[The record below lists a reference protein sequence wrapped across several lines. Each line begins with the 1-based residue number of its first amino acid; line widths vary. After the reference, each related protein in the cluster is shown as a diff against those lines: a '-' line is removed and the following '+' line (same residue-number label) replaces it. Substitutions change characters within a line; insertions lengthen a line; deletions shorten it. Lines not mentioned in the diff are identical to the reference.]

1 MFCRVRRG
9 SVVQILP
16 LSPSQRGLWY
26 AQVLN
31 PDVPFITAQYLEFR
45 GSLDHGLVTEAM
57 LQAARDVESGFL
69 FLADGEGIPAQF
81 VDIEYV
87 DDVPYVDCRGFDDP
101 EAAAH
106 RWMTARFSAPLDPL
120 RDRLIAS
127 TLLHVADERY
137 FLSSYVH
144 HIALDGHGAMILLR
158 RAADLYSAWIAGEET
173 PPVTSLPIEKILD
186 FETAYV
192 GSKRQA
198 GDREHWAQRLTDL
211 PEPLSL
217 IGDVAPPT
225 VPARRS
231 GTAVT
236 TGLAEAITARGQE
249 VNATEVPIV
258 LAGFAAFLARTR
270 STTDVVLSL
279 PVSARTTAALRR
291 SAGVISNV
299 VPLRVHL
306 DLSAPGAELIR
317 SVQVEMNGALRHQRY
332 SYADMLADLRAL
344 GREHTET
351 RNAFGPVVNIMNF
364 HQPIVYGDV
373 PADYHVQST
382 GPVDDLSMN
391 VYAGIPG
398 KTLRVDFEANPN
410 LYTQDYLDFLHRRFL
425 DFLLHFVSDPSA
437 PVGDLPFAT
446 ADELDGFTPARGIE
460 APAPQLLP
468 DLLTAHADSDRIAVH
483 DRDRSLTY
491 RDLDA
496 LSDELAHRLVAAGA
510 GAEDRVAVL
519 LPRSIDSVIALWAV
533 AKTGA
538 AYTPID
544 PELPG
549 IRLTELLADVPVAVA
564 GERSLPA
571 HVVRVVPTAQRETSE
586 KFTAEHRLRTL
597 HLDNPAWVIHTSGST
612 GTPKAVAVGHRGIA
626 ALVTTLR
633 DRYNADADSR
643 VLHLAAPS
651 FDASLQE
658 LLLAFDAG
666 ATVILCPSDAV
677 GGPALATLL
686 RTERVTHA
694 ITAPAVLAVTPEHGL
709 PDLAMLD
716 AGGESL
722 PQAVA
727 DRWSASRTMLNAYGP
742 TETTVLATLSA
753 PLEPGAGV
761 PIGRPV
767 DGMTA
772 VVLDSRLH
780 PVPVGV
786 SGELYLGGDAVARG
800 YLGAPALTAE
810 RFVASPF
817 GGRMYRTGDV
827 VRWHSDGQLVFL
839 GRADQQVKIRGR
851 RIELGE
857 IEAALTSFDAVRAAT
872 VVVRGE
878 HLAAYVVGNVDVA
891 DLTIHLAE
899 QLPGYLRPTS
909 ITVLDALPLTPGG
922 KIDHRE
928 LPAPAVA
935 SAGSKPLNGPT
946 ELLVAELFTD
956 LTAADD
962 VGGDADFFALGG
974 HSLGAAQLA
983 ARLGAALGRDVQL
996 RDVFEHPT
1004 VTRLAAAAEAR
1015 PLAASG
1021 PVALAGTGPAPLAPA
1036 QQRLLLLARAHG
1048 DPAAY
1053 HLPFALYL
1061 DGALDVP
1068 ALQAAITDV
1077 LGRHDI
1083 LRAVFSITSDG
1094 PVQEVLGIDTAAPAL
1109 DREPIDEADV
1119 DAVIGE
1125 WVAAPFDLT
1134 ADIPFRVR
1142 LFRAAEDR
1150 HVLAVV
1156 AHHIALDGASF
1167 VPLTTDVAVAYAA
1180 RVGGQAP
1187 AWEPLPLQYRDYARW
1202 HRDRLGNAADP
1213 LSLAGRELAY
1223 WRTTLAGLDTA
1234 APLPTDRPRNG
1245 GFGPASAVEFT
1256 VPAEQVDALRSIAVA
1271 HDATV
1276 FMAVHAAVAVWL
1288 SAWTSGRDIAI
1299 GTGTAGRD
1307 HPDLD
1312 ALVGMFVGTVALRL
1326 DVDPAAPFTSLL
1338 TSARSVDLDA
1348 FAHATVPF
1356 EQVVDALGFSPFS
1369 VMLAYD
1375 NVDVPD
1381 LELPGLTVRP
1391 QEIGSA
1397 RARFDLEIS
1406 IRAMRDGSLTGRL
1419 VYDTTLFDHTTITT
1433 WSQRLGTVLEHVA
1446 QHPAEP
1452 VSDIDFG
1459 AVPVTLAEP
1468 GPEATFAEIIERSA
1482 ARVVEPGGEPL
1493 HIATAARPLAWTLLG
1508 RGVGAEDR
1516 VAVMV
1521 PRGVS
1526 SVIAAAAVTL
1536 TGAAFVPVDP
1546 AQPAARINALLT
1558 GSGARYAIA
1567 GPDVPVPSG
1576 VEIVPFTLEGDTREI
1591 TDADRVRPLHLDNLA
1606 YLVYTSGSTGKPK
1619 GVAVAHR
1626 GLGPLAQSFVE
1637 RFALHDDARI
1647 LHFAN
1652 PAFDG
1657 AVLEQVM
1664 ALTAGGTLVV
1674 APADVFGGDDLLE
1687 LLRSERITHWFTTPS
1702 VPTQLDPAGL
1712 DDLEVLAVGG
1722 EKWPAETA
1730 ERWSPGRTMLNV
1742 YGPTE
1747 TTVIAT
1753 ASTPLQ
1759 PGGALTIGSGLVGV
1773 TAAVLDHRL
1782 QPVPDGVTGEL
1793 YLMGQ
1798 GVARGY
1804 LDAPA
1809 LTAERFVADPFGGG
1823 RMYRTGDLV
1832 RWTRDHALDFVGR
1845 ADHQVKIR
1853 GFRIELGEIDAVL
1866 HDHPGVR
1873 TAVTVVRDSALAAY
1887 VHSPDTQLDGR
1898 EIRDRLATRLP
1909 RHMVPATVT
1918 VLDAVPLTSTGKI
1931 DRAALP
1937 VPAAES
1943 TADHGFRS
1951 VTEELVAGIVA
1962 DVLGTSAVSGDDDFF
1977 ASGGNSL
1984 LATTLAAR
1992 LGAVAGRRVG
2002 VRDVFDN
2009 PTVADLARVV
2019 ASSGSVAG
2027 IPLVHSDDT
2036 GHADN
2041 PGDAPLAPAQQRMWL
2056 VNRFDVAA
2064 GTDGGDHI
2072 AFAIDLAADADL
2084 DALRAAFADV
2094 IARHETLRTVYPD
2107 AGDGPRQHLL
2117 DTVELDLEPIDA
2129 PAELDD
2135 RMAEFARARFDLTGD
2150 APVRAKLYRTT
2161 AGFTLAV
2168 VLHHIAVDGLSL
2180 LPLGRDA
2187 ATAYADRRAGG
2198 TPDLAGSSI
2207 TFRDYARW
2215 HTAVLGD
2222 ESDPDSLAAR
2232 QLAYWKQTLSGA
2244 PPLLELPTDH
2254 PRAHG
2259 TAGTVGRVG
2268 FTVPAEV
2275 HAAIDKLARANDVTP
2290 FMVVHAAFATLLS
2303 SLAATD
2309 DIVIGAPVSGR
2320 TEAALDD
2327 MVGMFVGT
2335 VPLRLS
2341 VQPRASFT
2349 DLLAAAR
2356 RVDLDAFAHADVPF
2370 DRIVDAVGASTSGH
2384 HPVFQVILAYESFG
2398 IDTFTVPG
2406 AAVRELPSGA
2416 ARVDLE
2422 LNIRDH
2428 RTDAGT
2434 PAGLTGTFTFPA
2446 EMFES
2451 ETLFDWGTGLV
2462 RTLDSVAAD
2471 PARPVGG
2478 IPLRGADHTPVGVT
2492 LPSVATSPIDLLAA
2506 RVADDAEAVAVS
2518 NAGESLTYGQLWS
2531 RSGGLAAVLR
2541 ERGIGTDDVV
2551 AVALPRSLDL
2561 VVALLAV
2568 TRAGATYLPVDVTHP
2583 APRLRA
2589 LFDDASPSVVLAQS
2603 SFDAPVPALHL
2614 DDPEIAARIDDG
2626 ADFDTAI
2633 PTDSGVYLIY
2643 TSGSTGTPK
2652 GVLVTH
2658 RNLATLLAATT
2669 FDFGCVPGDVWTLFH
2684 SPAFDFSVWEM
2695 WGALTTGARLVVI
2708 DHHTV
2713 RDPEAFADL
2722 LAREHVTVLGQ
2733 TPRAFYQLADLD
2745 VSLPDLRLV
2754 IFGGEAL
2761 DPARVMPWARR
2772 HPHVHAVNM
2781 FGITETTVHVTAGE
2795 ATAAGIGSPIPGMGV
2810 DVLDVSLRQ
2819 ALPGA
2824 IGELYVTGDQLARGY
2839 RGRPGL
2845 TAARFVAAPGGAR
2858 RYRTGDL
2865 ARRDRSG
2872 GLRYLGRADH
2882 QIELRGYRIE
2892 PGEIEAALLAC
2903 DGVTQAAVLLR
2914 DDMLVAYLVG
2924 GDSTAA
2930 LSELR
2935 RTLPDYLVPAAA
2947 VSLDALPRTANGK
2960 LDRDALPMPEVTSA
2974 GGAAPHGPVE
2984 ELVAEVV
2991 AGLLGVGAV
3000 HSAAGLCATDDF
3012 FHLGGNSLLATRLAG
3027 RLTDIT
3033 DVDVT
3038 VRDIFDA
3045 RTVAGLAAVITERAG
3060 TGRSRP
3066 QLVAGDGPAPMSAAP
3081 MSAAQQRLWFVNRFD
3096 PASPGYNLPFAVQLD
3111 GELDVAA
3118 LAAALGDLIERH
3130 RTLRTVYPAATEQ
3143 VLLPAEPV
3151 TLDPI
3156 AVPDDALG
3164 EFVTE
3169 FASAGFDL
3177 TVDRPMRTRLYRTA
3191 PERHVL
3197 VVVLHHIAADGWSL
3211 TPLLR
3216 DIAVAYEARH
3226 AGVAPSWSPLP
3237 VQYSDFAR
3245 RQRAI
3250 ADEQLPYWLD
3260 TLAGLPEET
3269 TLPSDRPRPA
3279 EPTGHGA
3286 AHVVSLDAELVDGVR
3301 DLARTGHATLFM
3313 VLHAALATLL
3323 HRHGAGRDIPIGTV
3337 VSGRGEP
3344 QLDDLVGMF
3353 VGTLVLRTDVNPDAT
3368 FTEFLEQVRSR
3379 DVGAYMHPDAPFE
3392 TLVEHL
3398 NPVRSAARHP
3408 LFQVS
3413 LSLNRPTVDAVD
3425 TANTVD
3431 TAALPGV
3438 DVSVLPVDTR
3448 HTQLDLQ
3455 ITATPT
3461 GSGLDLEFFY
3471 STDLYDE
3478 ETIAAAADR
3487 YSAILCAAVTDPQ
3500 VRLGDI
3506 DLIEGGNPVVEGR
3519 FAAST
3524 RSLRQRLAAG
3534 ADFGGDHVAVRD
3546 GDRELTY
3553 PELLFYADDLA
3564 ARLQDVGV
3572 RPGDAVACAL
3582 PRSLES
3588 VLAVWGIVRAGAAPM
3603 LVDPAQP
3610 TARLAA
3616 MLDGVA
3622 VGVGESDTLPGTV
3635 TWVPVDNGT
3644 EFDPDPVLEPA
3655 PDSPAY
3661 YVFTSGTSGNPK
3673 GVTITE
3679 RGVSAFADDINQD
3692 LGAVPG
3698 DRVLHVAAP
3707 SFDAAMLEILT
3718 AGLSGATLIVADAD
3732 SYGGTALGD
3741 LLHRDAIT
3749 HAVMT
3754 PSTLATVPPRDL
3766 PHLRVLMLGGDR
3778 LTSALVERW
3787 APGRTLINSYG
3798 PAEATMFVTNSQP
3811 LHPGDDI
3818 VIGKPV
3824 RSSSVV
3830 VLDDRLRPV
3839 PIGVIG
3845 ELYVGGGRLATGYRG
3860 AAART
3865 AERFIAAPGG
3875 TRRYRTGDLVRWRRD
3890 GTLEF
3895 HGRSDDQ
3902 FKLRGVRIEPGEI
3915 DATLSAL
3922 GGIDRSVTLPRNG
3935 ILTSYVTPV
3944 GVDVDDVRRALRDV
3958 LPAHLVPTVIVPLET
3973 IPLTAHGKI
3982 DVAAL
3987 PALSSSG
3994 SSEPATGTEIT
4005 VARVLGDLLDRG
4017 TIGRDDDFFALGGN
4031 SLLATVLVGRLRDET
4046 GVSVSLRTLFTHP
4059 TVEALAAVIDTGG
4072 AEREDGPVAVSP
4084 RPDRIPLGRAQR
4096 RLWGLGALTPDAYRL
4111 HSTVQLRGPLDVLAL
4126 EEALDDVTQ
4135 RHEILRTDYV
4145 VDGDGVHQVVTG
4157 RGRWSS
4163 RLEPV
4168 AENLHVLHLDVDH
4181 SIADGASLRPLLRDL
4196 TVAYLART
4204 AGTAP
4209 QWQPLPLQYA
4219 DYALWEQDRGVPA
4232 ADVEHWQR
4240 ALDGLVVT
4248 ELPVDHTG
4256 AEAVAQ
4262 RLDFEISADVRD
4274 RVAGLAREH
4283 GATEFMVLHAA
4294 LSVLLAR
4301 LGAHDD
4307 IAVAAVT
4314 GGRHWAQLEDLVGPF
4329 LDTLVLRAR
4338 VAPDMPFAGLLTQV
4352 RDFDVAAFDHTAV
4365 PFEQIVADIHGTP
4378 QVALALQDFGMEPL
4392 QVGELTLEA
4401 QESIDDTPKFD
4412 LQFSLGAAA
4421 GGYAGTLLFDASRF
4435 AEPTAARL
4443 AERFVTILDA
4453 LTAAPETA
4461 VGEAEFAS
4469 AAEPLVGAAPAE
4481 TRTLPELLRA
4491 TAAAHPNR
4499 EALRGDGVSL
4509 TYRELD
4515 EQSDAVADELRA
4527 TGAGPGRVVHIDL
4540 PRSVDYIRMLWAI
4553 TKTGAAFM
4561 SSAGAEPTGVGEQCP
4576 PDVAYVVATS
4586 GSTGTPKRVAVTHRG
4601 LAPLAAEVRKRYRV
4615 STGDRVLHGY
4625 SPAFD
4630 AALLEL
4636 LLAHTSGA
4644 TLVVAPPDVYAGA
4657 DLHHL
4662 LVDEH
4667 VTHYLS
4673 TPTVLG
4679 TLDPDGLPDLRV
4691 VASGGESL
4699 SPALA
4704 ARWAAGRTMLDAYG
4718 PSEATIVST
4727 LAEISG
4733 DAPAGIGSPV
4743 PGTVAHVLDARLQP
4757 VPDGAVGELYLAGA
4771 GLAAGYLDAP
4781 ALTAERFVAA
4791 ADGTRMYR
4799 TGDLVHRTGD
4809 ALAYRGRTD
4818 RQLKVRGVRIEP
4830 GELEASLLAQPDVR
4844 HAAVLALGGT
4854 LVAFV
4859 AGHELTATNV
4869 QASLSLVVPPQ
4880 RMPGRVRVVDALPL
4894 TANGKLDVAALE
4906 SFDAAHLVDTGQPF
4920 DDVVVDDR
4928 SLTDAED
4935 LVVTV
4940 AEHVLGVRPSAH
4952 RGFFAAGGDSLSAV
4966 VFAARLT
4973 DAFGVDVPVRSVLH
4987 APTLVALA
4995 HSIGEEDPRIPLQH
5009 YDVDGPTPLAP
5020 AQRRL
5025 WLLSRVDPDTTAY
5038 VVPVVLA
5045 LAGELDVDSLAAA
5058 VGDVIDRHRI
5068 LRTAHT
5074 DAGQVLLDPPALE
5087 QLSRTD
5093 IDAGI
5098 AEITATPFDLATES
5112 PLRIRLL
5119 DVGPGR
5125 WILAAAVHHI
5135 AFDGGSVGPL
5145 LDDLSRAYTAR
5156 LAGDAPQFTELPV
5169 SYGDYARWQHDLLGD
5184 PTDPT
5189 SLAARQLDY
5198 WATILAGA
5206 PDSPLPLPTDRPR
5219 PARPTH
5225 RGAQTVVHLDAD
5237 LHHRLR
5243 DTARNHDVTVFMLA
5257 HAVLAALLARRSGRD
5272 DITIGTAVAGR
5283 GDPKLEHLVGM
5294 FVGTVPLRTVIEPA
5308 RPFDAL
5314 LRDVR
5319 ATDLGAFAHADV
5331 PFEEVVAKVAPTRE
5345 QAYHPLFQVLL
5356 THRAVADETLPQ
5368 LPGLRITEADAG
5380 APPAQFDLVLEV
5392 VERGDRSDID
5402 HGGIDLRL
5410 VHAVDLFDTATAE
5423 SLLADYVSLLGDAVD
5438 RPALPVGDLAVPA
5451 PAPLSTPAV
5460 EPRTLV
5466 DLLDDAVAEHPGA
5479 IAVQAG
5485 HVVWT
5490 YSGLSARADEI
5501 AADLARRGIGTGDI
5515 VAISSP
5521 RDQHWPLA
5529 VWAVAKSGAAWV
5541 SVDPAQPAARIDA
5554 ILRDSG
5560 ATYGLTVGAYG
5571 PGNVTWLDLTA
5582 DRDDVLVPAA
5592 PAVRVDDTAY
5602 VIYTSGT
5609 TGTPKGVE
5617 VTHRGL
5623 TALVDLQRARLDA
5636 APGARVLQAASHTFD
5651 AAVFELL
5658 TAHAH
5663 GGTLV
5668 IAPEHTFAGE
5678 PLQQLIIDERIT
5690 HANLTPTVLATL
5702 SPDVAPLTVVAAGE
5716 SLPSALARKWSGHRL
5731 FNGYG
5736 PTELTVGVSVG
5747 GPLRGDA
5754 KPGIGVPVAGAT
5766 AHVLDTRLHPVAVGT
5781 VGELYVS
5788 GSGLAR
5794 GYRNRSADTA
5804 TRFVADPFG
5813 APGDRLYRTG
5823 DLVRIG
5829 RDGQLDHVGR
5839 ADDQVQIHGI
5849 RVEPA
5854 EVDAV
5859 LLADPQVDAAVT
5871 VVVDNQ
5877 AGHAVL
5883 AAYVQGSATVESLR
5897 RRVAAQLPRHL
5908 RPSSI
5913 TVVDALPFTSSGKI
5927 DRAALPAPDAP
5938 AVEFVP
5944 PQGHLAQ
5951 TVAAIFARH
5960 LGVPAD
5966 TVSADRGFFDL
5977 GGSSIAAVAVAG
5989 DLRTE
5994 LDRDIPLEWLFT
6006 SSSVDELA
6014 HRIEHGG
6021 EATDPL
6027 GTVVELTAGDARAP
6041 LFCIHPISGLA
6052 WSYRGLGAHLEGR
6065 ALYGV
6070 QALGFDDLPDSIGE
6084 LAARYVEEIRK
6095 VQPVGPY
6102 HLLGW
6107 SVGGTIA
6114 HEMAVQLRE
6123 RGEQVGVLALLDTLT
6138 PETLPVGESPEPEP
6152 ELDYAAL
6159 PADLVGDVLGRVD
6172 AAAQAVETAALRHTP
6187 RPYDGDI
6194 DLFVATPDLDRHP
6207 ELAATW
6213 QRYVHGLVV
6222 EHPVPYTHS
6231 ELTGADAVRSI
6242 GPVLATALADRDDR
6256 PIVPAGCAVTA
6267 TRETP

>member
-1 MFCRVRRG
+1 M
-9 SVVQILP
+9 
-16 LSPSQRGLWY
+16 
-26 AQVLN
+26 LN
-31 PDVPFITAQYLEFR
+31 PGVPFITAQYLEFR

-69 FLADGEGIPAQF
+69 FLADGDGVPEQF

-144 HIALDGHGAMILLR
+144 HIALDGHGAMILLS
-158 RAADLYSAWIAGEET
+158 RAAELYSAWIAGEET

-198 GDREHWAQRLTDL
+198 GDREHWAQRLADL

-236 TGLAEAITARGQE
+236 SGLAEAITARAQE

-306 DLSAPGAELIR
+306 DLSAPGTDLIR

-425 DFLLHFVSDPSA
+425 DFLLEFVSDPSA

-446 ADELDGFTPARGIE
+446 ADELDGFTPARGSE
-460 APAPQLLP
+460 APAPQVLP
-468 DLLTAHADSDRIAVH
+468 DLLTAHCDTDRIAVH

-510 GAEDRVAVL
+510 GPEDRVAVL

-544 PELPG
+544 PELPD
-549 IRLTELLADVPVAVA
+549 IRLTELLADVQVAVA

-571 HVVRVVPTAQRETSE
+571 HVVPVAPAAQRETSE
-586 KFTAEHRLRTL
+586 KFTAEHRLRLL
-597 HLDNPAWVIHTSGST
+597 HFDNPAWVIHTSGST
-612 GTPKAVAVGHRGIA
+612 GTPKAVAVGHRGLA
-626 ALVTTLR
+626 ALVATLR
-633 DRYNADADSR
+633 DRYSADADSR

-666 ATVILCPSDAV
+666 ATVVLCPPDAV

-709 PDLAMLD
+709 PDLTMLD

-727 DRWSASRTMLNAYGP
+727 DRWSPGHTMLNAYGP

-761 PIGRPV
+761 PIGRPI

-878 HLAAYVVGNVDVA
+878 HLAAYVVGDVDVA

-935 SAGSKPLNGPT
+935 STGSRPLNGPT

-956 LTAADD
+956 LTAADN

-1015 PLAASG
+1015 PLATSG
-1021 PVALAGTGPAPLAPA
+1021 PVALADTGPAPLAPA

-1053 HLPFALYL
+1053 HLPFALHL

-1083 LRAVFSITSDG
+1083 LRTVFSITSDG
-1094 PVQEVLGIDTAAPAL
+1094 PVQEVLGIDAAVPAF
-1109 DREPIDEADV
+1109 DREAIDEAAV

-1134 ADIPFRVR
+1134 AEIPFRVR
-1142 LFRAAEDR
+1142 LFCVAEDR

-1180 RVGGQAP
+1180 RVDGQAP

-1213 LSLAGRELAY
+1213 ASPAGRELAY
-1223 WRTTLAGLDTA
+1223 WTTTLGGLDAA

-1256 VPAEQVDALRSIAVA
+1256 VPADQVDALRSVAAA

-1338 TSARSVDLDA
+1338 AAARSVDLDA

-1356 EQVVDALGFSPFS
+1356 EQVVDVLGFSPFS

-1419 VYDTTLFDHTTITT
+1419 VYDTTLFDHTTIAA

-1452 VSDIDFG
+1452 VSDVDLG
-1459 AVPVTLAEP
+1459 AVPVTVAEP

-1482 ARVVEPGGEPL
+1482 ARVVEPGGEPI
-1493 HIATAARPLAWTLLG
+1493 HIATAARPLAWSLLG

-1516 VAVMV
+1516 VAVML
-1521 PRGVS
+1521 PRGAS

-1546 AQPAARINALLT
+1546 GQPAARINALLT
-1558 GSGARYAIA
+1558 DSGVAYAIA

-1576 VEIVPFTLEGDTREI
+1576 VEIVPFILDGDTREI
-1591 TDADRVRPLHLDNLA
+1591 TDGDRTRPVHLDNLA

-1626 GLGPLAQSFVE
+1626 GLGPLAQSFVDH
-1637 RFALHDDARI
+1637 FALHDDARV

-1674 APADVFGGDDLLE
+1674 APPELFGGDELLE
-1687 LLRSERITHWFTTPS
+1687 LLRRERITHWFTTPS
-1702 VPTQLDPAGL
+1702 VPTQFDPAGL

-1722 EKWPAETA
+1722 EMWPAETA
-1730 ERWSPGRTMLNV
+1730 ARWSPGRTMLNV

-1753 ASTPLQ
+1753 SSTPLH
-1759 PGGALTIGSGLVGV
+1759 PGEKLTIGTGLVGV

-1782 QPVPDGVTGEL
+1782 QRVPDGVIGEL

-1804 LDAPA
+1804 LGAPA
-1809 LTAERFVADPFGGG
+1809 LSAERFVADPFGGG

-1832 RWTRDHALDFVGR
+1832 RWTRDHALEFVGR

-1853 GFRIELGEIDAVL
+1853 GFRIELGEIDTVL
-1866 HDHPGVR
+1866 HEHPGVR
-1873 TAVTVVRDSALAAY
+1873 TAVTLVRDSALAAY
-1887 VHSPDTQLDGR
+1887 VHSPDTELDGR
-1898 EIRDRLATRLP
+1898 EIRDWLASRLP
-1909 RHMVPATVT
+1909 RHMMPATVT
-1918 VLDAVPLTSTGKI
+1918 VLDAMPLTSTGKI

-1937 VPAAES
+1937 DPAGDS
-1943 TADHGFRS
+1943 TADRGFRS

-1962 DVLGTSAVSGDDDFF
+1962 DVLGVPVVSGDDDFF
-1977 ASGGNSL
+1977 AIGGNSL

-1992 LGAVAGRRVG
+1992 LGAVAARRVG
-2002 VRDVFDN
+2002 VRDVFEN

-2019 ASSGSVAG
+2019 GSSDAVAA
-2027 IPLVHSDDT
+2027 IPLVHDEGTADT
-2036 GHADN
+2036 
-2041 PGDAPLAPAQQRMWL
+2041 PLAPAQQRVWL

-2064 GTDGGDHI
+2064 DTDGGDHI
-2072 AFAIDLAADADL
+2072 AFAVDLPSDTDL
-2084 DALRAAFADV
+2084 DALRAAFSDV
-2094 IARHETLRTVYPD
+2094 ITRHETLRTIYPD
-2107 AGDGPRQHLL
+2107 SGDGPRQHLL
-2117 DTVELDLEPIDA
+2117 DTVELDLEPVEA
-2129 PAELDD
+2129 PVDLDD
-2135 RMAEFARARFDLTGD
+2135 RMGEFARARYDLTVD
-2150 APVRAKLYRTT
+2150 APVRAALYRTT
-2161 AGFTLAV
+2161 DGFTLAV
-2168 VLHHIAVDGLSL
+2168 VLHHIAADGLSL

-2187 ATAYADRRAGG
+2187 ATAYADRRAGE
-2198 TPDLAGSSI
+2198 TPDLAGS
-2207 TFRDYARW
+2207 TVTYRDYARW
-2215 HTAVLGD
+2215 HAAVLGD
-2222 ESDPDSLAAR
+2222 ETVPGSLAAT
-2232 QLAYWKQTLSGA
+2232 QLAHWKETLAGA
-2244 PPLLELPTDH
+2244 PPLLELPADH
-2254 PRAHG
+2254 PRSNITTGA
-2259 TAGTVGRVG
+2259 AGQVG
-2268 FTVPAEV
+2268 FTVPAEL

-2290 FMVVHAAFATLLS
+2290 FMVIHAAFATLLH

-2309 DIVIGAPVSGR
+2309 DIVIGTPVSGR

-2341 VQPRASFT
+2341 VRPRDSFT
-2349 DLLAAAR
+2349 DLLAEAR
-2356 RVDLDAFAHADVPF
+2356 RADLDAFAHADVPF

-2398 IDTFTVPG
+2398 IDTFAVPG
-2406 AAVRELPSGA
+2406 TTVRELPSGA

-2422 LNIRDH
+2422 LGIRDH
-2428 RTDAGT
+2428 RTAAGT
-2434 PAGLTGTFTFPA
+2434 PAGLTGTFRFPA
-2446 EMFES
+2446 EMFDTATVVE
-2451 ETLFDWGTGLV
+2451 WRKWLV
-2462 RTLDSVAAD
+2462 GILDSVTAD
-2471 PARPVGG
+2471 PALPVGG

-2492 LPSVATSPIDLLAA
+2492 LPPVATSPIDLLAA
-2506 RVADDAEAVAVS
+2506 RVADDAEAVALS
-2518 NAGESLTYGQLWS
+2518 DAGESLTYGQLWS
-2531 RSGGLAAVLR
+2531 RSGGLAALLH
-2541 ERGIGTDDVV
+2541 ERGVGTDDVV

-2561 VVALLAV
+2561 VVTLLAV
-2568 TRAGATYLPVDVTHP
+2568 ARAGATYLPVDVTHP
-2583 APRLRA
+2583 PARLQA
-2589 LFDDASPSVVLAQS
+2589 LFADASPSIVLAHSGFDS
-2603 SFDAPVPALHL
+2603 SVPALHI
-2614 DDPEIAARIDDG
+2614 DDPEVAARIEDG
-2626 ADFDTAI
+2626 ADFDTPI
-2633 PTDSGVYLIY
+2633 PTDSGAYLIY

-2669 FDFGCVPGDVWTLFH
+2669 FDLGCVPGDVWSLFH

-2695 WGALTTGARLVVI
+2695 WGALTTGARLVVV

-2713 RDPEAFADL
+2713 RDPAAFAEL
-2722 LAREHVTVLGQ
+2722 LGREHVTVLNQ
-2733 TPRAFYQLADLD
+2733 TPRAFYQLAELD
-2745 VSLPDLRLV
+2745 AQLPDLRLV
-2754 IFGGEAL
+2754 VFGGEAL
-2761 DPARVMPWARR
+2761 DPTRVTPWARR
-2772 HPHVHAVNM
+2772 HPHVHVVNM

-2795 ATAAGIGSPIPGMGV
+2795 ATATGIGTPIPGMGV
-2810 DVLDVSLRQ
+2810 EVLDVSLRP

-2824 IGELYVTGDQLARGY
+2824 IGEMYVTGDQLARGY
-2839 RGRPGL
+2839 RDRPGL
-2845 TAARFVAAPGGAR
+2845 TAVRFVAAAGGAR

-2892 PGEIEAALLAC
+2892 PGEIEAALLSC

-2914 DDMLVAYLVG
+2914 DDRLVAYLVG

-2930 LSELR
+2930 LDELR

-2947 VSLDALPRTANGK
+2947 VSLDELPRTANGK
-2960 LDRDALPMPEVTSA
+2960 LDRDALPAPEITSA

-2991 AGLLGVGAV
+2991 AGLLGVDADHGAAQV
-3000 HSAAGLCATDDF
+3000 SATDDF

-3045 RTVAGLAAVITERAG
+3045 RTVTGLAAIISERTGA
-3060 TGRSRP
+3060 GRSRP
-3066 QLVAGDGPAPMSAAP
+3066 QLVAGDGPAP

-3111 GELDVAA
+3111 GDLDVDA
-3118 LAAALGDLIERH
+3118 LAAALSDLVERH
-3130 RTLRTVYPAATEQ
+3130 HTLRTVYPTATEQ

-3151 TLDPI
+3151 VLDPI
-3156 AVPDDALG
+3156 AVPDDALD

-3169 FASAGFDL
+3169 FASTGFDL
-3177 TVDRPMRTRLYRTA
+3177 TVDRPLRTRLYRTA

-3216 DIAVAYEARH
+3216 DVAVAYEARH
-3226 AGVAPSWSPLP
+3226 AGSSPTWSPLP
-3237 VQYSDFAR
+3237 VQYSDYAR
-3245 RQRAI
+3245 RQRAM
-3250 ADEQLPYWLD
+3250 ADDQLPFWLD
-3260 TLAGLPEET
+3260 ALADLPEET
-3269 TLPSDRPRPA
+3269 TLPGDRPRPS
-3279 EPTGHGA
+3279 EPTGRGA
-3286 AHVVSLDAELVDGVR
+3286 AHVVSLDAELVDGLQN
-3301 DLARTGHATLFM
+3301 LARTGHATLFM

-3323 HRHGAGRDIPIGTV
+3323 QRHGAGHDIPIGTV

-3353 VGTLVLRTDVNPDAT
+3353 VGTHVLRTDVNPDAT
-3368 FTEFLEQVRSR
+3368 FTDFLEQVRGR
-3379 DVGAYMHPDAPFE
+3379 DVAAYMHPDAPFE

-3413 LSLNRPTVDAVD
+3413 LSLNRPV
-3425 TANTVD
+3425 VD
-3431 TAALPGV
+3431 TAALPGM
-3438 DVSVLPVDTR
+3438 DVSVRPVDTR
-3448 HTQLDLQ
+3448 YTQLDLQ
-3455 ITATPT
+3455 VTATPT
-3461 GSGLDLEFFY
+3461 GTGLDLEFFY

-3478 ETIAAAADR
+3478 ATIAAAAGR
-3487 YSAILCAAVTDPQ
+3487 YSAILRAAVTDPQ
-3500 VRLGDI
+3500 IRLGDI
-3506 DLIEGGNPVVEGR
+3506 DLIDRQNPVVEGR

-3534 ADFGGDHVAVRD
+3534 ADFGGDNLAVRD

-3553 PELLFYADDLA
+3553 PELVFYADDLA
-3564 ARLQDVGV
+3564 ARLQDAGV
-3572 RPGDAVACAL
+3572 RPGDAVACAV

-3616 MLDGVA
+3616 MLDGVT
-3622 VGVGESDTLPGTV
+3622 VGVGEDDALPGAV

-3644 EFDPDPVLEPA
+3644 DFDPVPVFEPA

-3673 GVTITE
+3673 GVTITQ
-3679 RGVSAFADDINQD
+3679 RGVSAFADDIAQD
-3692 LGAVPG
+3692 LAAAPG

-3718 AGLSGATLIVADAD
+3718 AGIAGATLVVADTD
-3732 SYGGTALGD
+3732 SYGGAALAD
-3741 LLHRDAIT
+3741 LLERDAIT

-3754 PSTLATVPPRDL
+3754 PSTLATVPPRHL

-3778 LTSALVERW
+3778 LTSALVDRW
-3787 APGRTLINSYG
+3787 SPGRTLINSYG
-3798 PAEATMFVTNSQP
+3798 PAETTMFVTNSQP

-3818 VIGKPV
+3818 VIGTPV
-3824 RSSSVV
+3824 RASSVV
-3830 VLDDRLRPV
+3830 VLDDRLQPV
-3839 PIGVIG
+3839 PVGVIG

-3860 AAART
+3860 APSRT
-3865 AERFIAAPGG
+3865 AERFIAAPDG

-3895 HGRSDDQ
+3895 HGRSDSQ

-3915 DATLSAL
+3915 DAALSAQD
-3922 GGIDRSVTLPRNG
+3922 GIDRSVTLLCNG
-3935 ILTSYVTPV
+3935 ILTSYVTPAE
-3944 GVDVDDVRRALRDV
+3944 VDVDEVRRDLRGV
-3958 LPAHLVPTVIVPLET
+3958 LPAHLVPTAIVPLGT

-3987 PALSSSG
+3987 PALPASG
-3994 SSEPATGTEIT
+3994 SSEPVTLTEMT
-4005 VARVLGDLLDRG
+4005 VARILGDLLVRD
-4017 TIGRDDDFFALGGN
+4017 TVGRDDDFFAVGGN

-4046 GVSVSLRTLFTHP
+4046 GVNVSLRTLFTHS
-4059 TVEALAAVIDTGG
+4059 TVDALAAVIDAGG
-4072 AEREDGPVAVSP
+4072 SVREDGPVAVSP
-4084 RPDRIPLGRAQR
+4084 RPGRIPLSRAQR
-4096 RLWGLGALTPDAYRL
+4096 RLWGLGTLTPEAYRL
-4111 HSTVQLRGPLDVLAL
+4111 HSTVQLRGPLDVPAL
-4126 EEALDDVTQ
+4126 EDALDDVTQ
-4135 RHEILRTDYV
+4135 RHEILRTDYA

-4196 TVAYLART
+4196 TVAYLARL
-4204 AGTAP
+4204 AGEAP
-4209 QWQPLPLQYA
+4209 GWQPLPLQYA
-4219 DYALWEQDRGVPA
+4219 DYALWEQERGVPE
-4232 ADVEHWQR
+4232 ADVVHWKR
-4240 ALDGLVVT
+4240 ALDGLAVT

-4262 RLDFEISADVRD
+4262 RLDFEIPTGVRE
-4274 RVAGLAREH
+4274 RVADLAREH

-4307 IAVAAVT
+4307 IAIAAVT

-4338 VAPDMPFAGLLTQV
+4338 VESDMPFAGLLTQV
-4352 RDFDVAAFDHTAV
+4352 RDFDVAAFDHTAM
-4365 PFEQIVADIHGTP
+4365 PFEQVVADIHGTP
-4378 QVALALQDFGMEPL
+4378 QVALALQDFGLEPL
-4392 QVGELTLEA
+4392 RVSELTIET
-4401 QESIDDTPKFD
+4401 QESVDDTPKFD
-4412 LQFSLGAAA
+4412 LQFSLGASS

-4435 AEPTAARL
+4435 TEPSAARL

-4453 LTAAPETA
+4453 LTAAPDAA
-4461 VGEAEFAS
+4461 VGEVEFAPV
-4469 AAEPLVGAAPAE
+4469 AAPLVGGSPA
-4481 TRTLPELLRA
+4481 TIRTLPELLRA
-4491 TAAAHPNR
+4491 TAAAHPDR

-4509 TYRELD
+4509 TYRELE
-4515 EQSDAVADELRA
+4515 EQSDALADELRSS
-4527 TGAGPGRVVHIDL
+4527 GAGPGRVVPIDL
-4540 PRSVDYIRMLWAI
+4540 PRSVDYIRMLWAV
-4553 TKTGAAFM
+4553 TKTGAAFT
-4561 SSAGAEPTGVGEQCP
+4561 SSAGMDSTGVEVQCP

-4601 LAPLAAEVRKRYRV
+4601 LAPLAAEVGPRYRV
-4615 STGDRVLHGY
+4615 GPGDRVLQGY

-4636 LLAHTSGA
+4636 LLAHTTGA

-4667 VTHYLS
+4667 ITHYLS

-4727 LAEISG
+4727 LVEITG
-4733 DAPAGIGSPV
+4733 DTPAGIGSPV
-4743 PGTVAHVLDARLQP
+4743 PGTVAHVLDARLRP
-4757 VPDGAVGELYLAGA
+4757 VPDGAVGELYLAGE
-4771 GLAAGYLDAP
+4771 GLAAGYLDEP
-4781 ALTAERFVAA
+4781 VLTAERFVAA
-4791 ADGTRMYR
+4791 ADGTRVYR
-4799 TGDLVHRTGD
+4799 TGDLVHRTGES
-4809 ALAYRGRTD
+4809 LAYRGRTD

-4844 HAAVLALGGT
+4844 HAAVLALGGS

-4859 AGHELTATNV
+4859 AGRELTAQNV

-4894 TANGKLDVAALE
+4894 TPNGKLDVSALE
-4906 SFDAAHLVDTGQPF
+4906 AFDAAQPF

-4928 SLTDAED
+4928 PLTDAED

-4940 AEHVLGVRPSAH
+4940 AEHVLGARPSAH

-4973 DAFGVDVPVRSVLH
+4973 DAFEVDVPVRSVLH
-4987 APTLVALA
+4987 APTLAALA
-4995 HSIGEEDPRIPLQH
+4995 HRIGGERGDEDVRIPLRH
-5009 YDVDGPTPLAP
+5009 YDTDVSVPLAP

-5025 WLLSRVDPDTTAY
+5025 WLLNRVDPDTAAY
-5038 VVPVVLA
+5038 VVPVVLS
-5045 LAGELDVDSLAAA
+5045 LTGELDVDALAAA
-5058 VGDVIDRHRI
+5058 VSDVIDRHRI

-5074 DAGQVLLDPPALE
+5074 DAGQVLLDPPVLE
-5087 QLSRTD
+5087 HLSRTD
-5093 IDAGI
+5093 VDAAI
-5098 AEITATPFDLATES
+5098 AETVADPFDLVTEA

-5119 DVGPGR
+5119 DVEPGK
-5125 WILAAAVHHI
+5125 WILAAAVHHM

-5156 LAGDAPQFTELPV
+5156 LSGDTPQFAELTV
-5169 SYGDYARWQHDLLGD
+5169 TYSDYARWQHDLLGD

-5198 WATILAGA
+5198 WATILSGA
-5206 PDSPLPLPTDRPR
+5206 PDGPLPLPTDRPR
-5219 PARPTH
+5219 PTRPTH
-5225 RGAQTVVHLDAD
+5225 RGEQTVVHLDAD
-5237 LHHRLR
+5237 LQRRLR
-5243 DTARNHDVTVFMLA
+5243 EAARNHDVTVFMLA
-5257 HAVLAALLARRSGRD
+5257 HAVLVALLARRSGRD
-5272 DITIGTAVAGR
+5272 DITVGTAVAGR
-5283 GDPKLEHLVGM
+5283 GDPQLERLVGM
-5294 FVGTVPLRTVIEPA
+5294 FVGTVPLRTVIDPA

-5314 LRDVR
+5314 LRDIR
-5319 ATDLGAFAHADV
+5319 AADLGAFAHADV

-5356 THRAVADETLPQ
+5356 THRAVAGETLPH
-5368 LPGLRITEADAG
+5368 LPGLQITEADVG
-5380 APPAQFDLVLEV
+5380 APPAQFDLVLEI
-5392 VERGDRSDID
+5392 VERGDHSDID
-5402 HGGIDLRL
+5402 RKGIDLRL

-5438 RPALPVGDLAVPA
+5438 RPQLPVGDLAVPA

-5466 DLLDDAVAEHPGA
+5466 ELLEGAVAEHPGA

-5485 HVVWT
+5485 RVAWT

-5501 AADLARRGIGTGDI
+5501 AADLARRGVGPGSV

-5554 ILRDSG
+5554 ILRDCG
-5560 ATYGLTVGAYG
+5560 AVFGLTVGEDG
-5571 PGNVTWLDLTA
+5571 PGNIAWLDLTA

-5592 PAVRVDDTAY
+5592 PAVRVDDVAY

-5623 TALVDLQRARLDA
+5623 TALVDLQRERLDA
-5636 APGARVLQAASHTFD
+5636 APGVRVLQAASHTFD

-5658 TAHAH
+5658 TAHVH

-5668 IAPEHTFAGE
+5668 VAPEHTFAGE
-5678 PLQQLIIDERIT
+5678 PLQQLIIDGRIT

-5702 SPDVAPLTVVAAGE
+5702 SPDVAPMTVVAAGE
-5716 SLPSALARKWSGHRL
+5716 SLSAALAGKWSAHRL

-5747 GPLRGDA
+5747 GPLLGDA

-5766 AHVLDTRLHPVAVGT
+5766 VHVLDARLHPVPVGA

-5794 GYRNRSADTA
+5794 GYRNRRGDTA
-5804 TRFVADPFG
+5804 IRFVADPFG

-5823 DLVRIG
+5823 DLVRIDAYG
-5829 RDGQLDHVGR
+5829 ELDHVGR

-5859 LLADPQVDAAVT
+5859 LLSDPQVGAAIT
-5871 VVVDNQ
+5871 VPSSAA
-5877 AGHAVL
+5877 AGSSGDTVL
-5883 AAYVQGSATVESLR
+5883 ASYVQGTATVASLR

-5908 RPSSI
+5908 RPASI
-5913 TVVDALPFTSSGKI
+5913 TVVDAMPFTSSGKI
-5927 DRAALPAPDAP
+5927 DRAALPTPAP
-5938 AVEFVP
+5938 AGAEFVP
-5944 PQGHLAQ
+5944 PQGPIAQ
-5951 TVAAIFARH
+5951 TVAAVFARN
-5960 LGVPAD
+5960 LDVPVES
-5966 TVSADRGFFDL
+5966 VSADHGFFDL
-5977 GGSSIAAVAVAG
+5977 GGSSITAVAVAG
-5989 DLRTE
+5989 DLRAE

-6006 SSSVDELA
+6006 ATTVDELA
-6014 HRIEHGG
+6014 HHIEHGG
-6021 EATDPL
+6021 ATPDPL
-6027 GTVVELTAGDARAP
+6027 GTVVELAAGDTGPP
-6041 LFCIHPISGLA
+6041 LFCIHPISGLS
-6052 WSYRGLGAHLEGR
+6052 WTYRGLADHLGGR
-6065 ALYGV
+6065 SLYGV
-6070 QALGFDDLPDSIGE
+6070 QATGSGDMPHSISE
-6084 LAARYVEEIRK
+6084 FAARYIDAIRNIR
-6095 VQPVGPY
+6095 PDGPY

-6123 RGEQVGVLALLDTLT
+6123 SGDQVGVLALLDTLT
-6138 PETLPVGESPEPEP
+6138 PETLPLGETSEPEP
-6152 ELDYAAL
+6152 DVDTPQVDISALDIAAL
-6159 PADLVGDVLGRVD
+6159 PDELVGDALRRID
-6172 AAAQAVETAALRHTP
+6172 AAADAIEAAALRHTP
-6187 RPYDGDI
+6187 RTYEGDI

-6207 ELAATW
+6207 DLAATW

-6231 ELTGADAVRSI
+6231 ELTGADALRSF
-6242 GPVLATALADRDDR
+6242 GPVLAGALADRDDC
-6256 PIVPAGCAVTA
+6256 PTVPVGCAVTA
-6267 TRETP
+6267 MRETP

>member
-1 MFCRVRRG
+1 M
-9 SVVQILP
+9 QILP

-26 AQVLN
+26 AQALN

-45 GSLDHGLVTEAM
+45 GSLDHGLVAKAM

-69 FLADGEGIPAQF
+69 FLAERAGIPEQF
-81 VDIEYV
+81 VDADYD
-87 DDVPYVDCRGFDDP
+87 DDVPYVDFRSFDDP

-106 RWMTARFSAPLDPL
+106 RWMTTRFSKPLDPL

-127 TLLHVADERY
+127 SLLQVEDERY

-144 HIALDGHGAMILLR
+144 HIALDGHGAMILLS
-158 RAADLYSAWIAGEET
+158 RAADLYSAWLAGEET
-173 PPVTSLPIEKILD
+173 PPVTSLQIEKIIE
-186 FETAYV
+186 FESAYI

-198 GDREHWAQRLTDL
+198 GDREHWADRLADL

-217 IGDVAPPT
+217 IDDVAPPT

-231 GTAVT
+231 ATAVSSE
-236 TGLAEAITARGQE
+236 LAEAITTRAQE
-249 VNATEVPIV
+249 VNATDVPIV
-258 LAGFAAFLARTR
+258 LAAFAAFLARTR

-291 SAGVISNV
+291 SAGVVSNV
-299 VPLRVHL
+299 VPLRVRL
-306 DLSAPGAELIR
+306 DLAAPVTALIR
-317 SVQVEMNGALRHQRY
+317 DIQVELNGALRHQRY

-351 RNAFGPVVNIMNF
+351 RNAFGPVVNVMNF
-364 HQPIVYGDV
+364 HQSIVYGDV

-382 GPVDDLSMN
+382 GPVDDLSVN

-398 KTLRVDFEANPN
+398 RSLRVDFEANPN
-410 LYTQDYLDFLHRRFL
+410 LYSQDYLDFLHRRFL
-425 DFLLHFVSDPSA
+425 DFLAHFVSDPSA

-446 ADELDGFTPARGIE
+446 ADELDGLTPARGRK
-460 APAPQLLP
+460 APAPALLP
-468 DLLTAHADSDRIAVH
+468 DLLTAHAQTYRVAV
-483 DRDRSLTY
+483 RDGSEMLTY
-491 RDLDA
+491 RELDA
-496 LSDELAHRLVAAGA
+496 RSDELAHRLVAAGA
-510 GAEDRVAVL
+510 GPEDRVAVL

-544 PELPG
+544 PELPA
-549 IRLTELLADVPVAVA
+549 IRLAELFADIQVAVA
-564 GERSLPA
+564 GEHPHLPA
-571 HVVRVVPTAQRETSE
+571 HITRIMPGREHDATVA
-586 KFTAEHRLRTL
+586 FTDGDRLRPL

-633 DRYNADADSR
+633 DRYRADAGSR

-666 ATVILCPSDAV
+666 ATVVVCPPDAV

-686 RTERVTHA
+686 RTERVTHV
-694 ITAPAVLAVTPEHGL
+694 ITAPAVLSVTPEHGL
-709 PDLAMLD
+709 PDLTMLD
-716 AGGESL
+716 AGGESV

-727 DRWSASRTMLNAYGP
+727 DRWSPGRTMLNAYGP

-753 PLEPGAGV
+753 PLEPGSGV
-761 PIGRPV
+761 PIGRPI

-827 VRWHSDGQLVFL
+827 VRWHSNGQLVFL

-857 IEAALTSFDAVRAAT
+857 IETALTSFDAVRAAT

-878 HLAAYVVGNVDVA
+878 HLAAYVVGDVDTPAVA
-891 DLTIHLAE
+891 DGTFVTDLTIHLAE

-928 LPAPAVA
+928 LPEPAAV

-946 ELLVAELFTD
+946 ETLVAGLFSD
-956 LTAADD
+956 LTGADT
-962 VGGDADFFALGG
+962 VGGDADFFELGG

-1004 VTRLAAAAEAR
+1004 VARLAVAAEAR
-1015 PLAASG
+1015 PLSAST
-1021 PVALAGTGPAPLAPA
+1021 PVALADTGPAPLAPA
-1036 QQRLLLLARAHG
+1036 QQRLLLLARAHR

-1061 DGALDVP
+1061 DGSLDVQ
-1068 ALQAAITDV
+1068 ALRAAISDV

-1083 LRAVFSITSDG
+1083 LRTVFTVTSDG
-1094 PVQEVLGIDTAAPAL
+1094 PVQEALHLDRAMPAL
-1109 DREPIDEADV
+1109 DFSLEDAEG
-1119 DAVIGE
+1119 DAVESLIAA
-1125 WVAAPFDLT
+1125 WAAAPFDL
-1134 ADIPFRVR
+1134 AVDIPFRVR
-1142 LFRAAEDR
+1142 LLRVGENR

-1167 VPLTTDVAVAYAA
+1167 VPLTIDVAAAYAA
-1180 RVGGQAP
+1180 RAGGNAP

-1202 HRDRLGNAADP
+1202 HRDRLGDPADSA
-1213 LSLAGRELAY
+1213 SLAGRELAY
-1223 WRTTLAGLDTA
+1223 WNAALDGLDSAT
-1234 APLPTDRPRNG
+1234 PLPTDRPRGG
-1245 GFGPASAVEFT
+1245 GFGPASTVEFT
-1256 VPAEQVDALRSIAVA
+1256 VPAEQVDALRAIAAA

-1288 SAWTSGRDIAI
+1288 SVWTSGRDIAI

-1307 HPDLD
+1307 YPDLD

-1326 DVDPAAPFTSLL
+1326 DVDPTAPFTSLL
-1338 TSARSVDLDA
+1338 TAARSADLDA

-1397 RARFDLEIS
+1397 QARFDLEIS

-1419 VYDTTLFDHTTITT
+1419 VYDTELFDHATIAT
-1433 WSQRLGTVLEHVA
+1433 WSQRLGVVLEHVA
-1446 QHPAEP
+1446 QHPTAP
-1452 VSDIDFG
+1452 VSDVDLG
-1459 AVPVTLAEP
+1459 AVPVTVAEP

-1482 ARVVEPGGEPL
+1482 ARVLEPGGEPL
-1493 HIATAARPLAWTLLG
+1493 HIATAARPLAWSLIG

-1516 VAVMV
+1516 VAVML
-1521 PRGVS
+1521 PRGAS
-1526 SVIAAAAVTL
+1526 SVIAAAAVAL

-1546 AQPAARINALLT
+1546 GQPAARITALLT
-1558 GSGARYAIA
+1558 DSGVEFAVA
-1567 GPDVPVPSG
+1567 GPDVPVPAG
-1576 VEIVPFTLEGDTREI
+1576 VEIVPFTFDGNTREI
-1591 TDADRVRPLHLDNLA
+1591 TDPDRVRPVHLDNLA

-1619 GVAVAHR
+1619 GVAVSQR
-1626 GLGPLAQSFVE
+1626 GLGPLAHSFIE
-1637 RFALHDDARI
+1637 RFALHDGARV

-1674 APADVFGGDDLLE
+1674 APPDMFGGDELLE
-1687 LLRSERITHWFTTPS
+1687 LLRRERITHWFTTPS
-1702 VPTQLDPAGL
+1702 VPTQLDAAGL

-1722 EKWPAETA
+1722 EMWPADTA
-1730 ERWSPGRTMLNV
+1730 ARWSPGRIMLNV

-1753 ASTPLQ
+1753 SSTPLR
-1759 PGGALTIGSGLVGV
+1759 PGDKLTIGTGLVGV

-1832 RWTRDHALDFVGR
+1832 RWTRDHALEFVGR

-1853 GFRIELGEIDAVL
+1853 GFRIELGEIDTVL
-1866 HDHPGVR
+1866 HNQPGVR
-1873 TAVTVVRDSALAAY
+1873 TAVTLVRDGALAAY
-1887 VHSPDTQLDGR
+1887 VHSPDTELDGR
-1898 EIRDRLATRLP
+1898 EIRDRLAARLP

-1937 VPAAES
+1937 EPAGES
-1943 TADHGFRS
+1943 TVHGFRS

-1962 DVLGTSAVSGDDDFF
+1962 DVLGAPAVSGDDDFF
-1977 ASGGNSL
+1977 AIGGNSL

-1992 LGAVAGRRVG
+1992 LGEVAGRRMG
-2002 VRDVFDN
+2002 VRDVFEN

-2019 ASSGSVAG
+2019 GSSVAVAG
-2027 IPLVHSDDT
+2027 IPLIGSDEPGIDDT
-2036 GHADN
+2036 A
-2041 PGDAPLAPAQQRMWL
+2041 DAPLAPAQQRMWL

-2064 GTDGGDHI
+2064 ETDGGDHI
-2072 AFAIDLAADADL
+2072 AFAVDLPSDTDL
-2084 DALRAAFADV
+2084 DALRGALSDV
-2094 IARHETLRTVYPD
+2094 IARHETLRTIYPD
-2107 AGDGPRQHLL
+2107 SGDGPRQHLL
-2117 DTVELDLEPIDA
+2117 DAVELDLEPLDA
-2129 PAELDD
+2129 PDLDD
-2135 RMAEFARARFDLTGD
+2135 RMAEFARTRYDLTSD
-2150 APVRAKLYRTT
+2150 APIRARLYRTGD
-2161 AGFTLAV
+2161 GFTLAV
-2168 VLHHIAVDGLSL
+2168 VLHHIAADGLSL

-2187 ATAYADRRAGG
+2187 AVAYLARRDGR
-2198 TPDLAGSSI
+2198 TPDFARTDATGRSA
-2207 TFRDYARW
+2207 TYRNYARW
-2215 HTAVLGD
+2215 HAAVLGD
-2222 ESDPDSLAAR
+2222 ENDPASLAAT
-2232 QLAYWKQTLSGA
+2232 QLAHWRRTLAGA
-2244 PPLLELPTDH
+2244 PPLLELPADR
-2254 PRAHG
+2254 PRSNVTTG
-2259 TAGTVGRVG
+2259 TAGQVG
-2268 FTVPAEV
+2268 FTVPAEL

-2320 TEAALDD
+2320 TDAALDD

-2341 VQPRASFT
+2341 VRPWESFT
-2349 DLLAAAR
+2349 DLLADAR
-2356 RVDLDAFAHADVPF
+2356 RADLDAFAHADVPF
-2370 DRIVDAVGASTSGH
+2370 DRIVAGVDASASGH

-2406 AAVRELPSGA
+2406 ATVRELPSGT

-2422 LNIRDH
+2422 LNLRDH

-2434 PAGLTGTFTFPA
+2434 PAGLTGTFSFPA
-2446 EMFES
+2446 EMFDMDTVVEWRKW
-2451 ETLFDWGTGLV
+2451 FVGI
-2462 RTLDSVAAD
+2462 LDSVTAD
-2471 PARPVGG
+2471 PALPVGG

-2492 LPSVATSPIDLLAA
+2492 LPPVAASPIDLLAA
-2506 RVADDAEAVAVS
+2506 RVADDAEAVALS
-2518 NAGESLTYGQLWS
+2518 ADGQSLSYGQLWS
-2531 RSGGLAAVLR
+2531 RSGGLAAILR

-2561 VVALLAV
+2561 VVTLLAV
-2568 TRAGATYLPVDVTHP
+2568 ARAGATYLPVDITHP
-2583 APRLRA
+2583 AARLQA
-2589 LFDDASPSVVLAQS
+2589 LFEDASPSVVLAQS
-2603 SFDAPVPALHL
+2603 GFDSPVPALHI
-2614 DDPEIAARIDDG
+2614 DDPVIAARIDDG
-2626 ADFDTAI
+2626 ADFDSAI
-2633 PTDSGVYLIY
+2633 HTDSGAYLIY

-2669 FDFGCVPGDVWTLFH
+2669 FDLGCVPGDVWTMFH

-2713 RDPEAFADL
+2713 RDPSAFADL
-2722 LAREHVTVLGQ
+2722 LGRERVTVLSQ
-2733 TPRAFYQLADLD
+2733 TPRAFYQLADLGAA
-2745 VSLPDLRLV
+2745 LPGLRLV

-2772 HPHVHAVNM
+2772 HPHVHVVNM

-2795 ATAAGIGSPIPGMGV
+2795 ATATGIGSPLAGMGV
-2810 DVLDVSLRQ
+2810 DVLDVSLRR

-2824 IGELYVTGDQLARGY
+2824 IGEMYVAGDQLARGY

-2845 TAARFVAAPGGAR
+2845 TATRFVAAPGGAR

-2865 ARRDRSG
+2865 ARRDRAG

-2903 DGVTQAAVLLR
+2903 DGVSEAAVLLR
-2914 DDMLVAYLVG
+2914 DDKLVAYLVG
-2924 GDSTAA
+2924 GDSAA
-2930 LSELR
+2930 VLDELR
-2935 RTLPDYLVPAAA
+2935 HTLPDYLVPAAA
-2947 VSLDALPRTANGK
+2947 VSLGALPRTANGK
-2960 LDRDALPMPEVTSA
+2960 LDRDALPSPEVVSG

-2991 AGLLGVGAV
+2991 IDLLDAGNAKI
-3000 HSAAGLCATDDF
+3000 SATDDF

-3045 RTVAGLAAVITERAG
+3045 RTVAGLAAIVAERTGA
-3060 TGRSRP
+3060 GRSRP
-3066 QLVAGDGPAPMSAAP
+3066 PLVAGEGPAPL
-3081 MSAAQQRLWFVNRFD
+3081 SAAQQRLWFVNRFD

-3111 GELDVAA
+3111 GDLDVDA
-3118 LAAALGDLIERH
+3118 LAAALSDLVERH
-3130 RTLRTVYPAATEQ
+3130 RTLRTVYPTATEQ

-3151 TLDPI
+3151 AADPI
-3156 AVPDDALG
+3156 AIPADALDDAAA
-3164 EFVTE
+3164 E
-3169 FASAGFDL
+3169 FAAAGFDL
-3177 TVDRPMRTRLYRTA
+3177 TVDRPIRTRLYRTA
-3191 PERHVL
+3191 PGRHVL

-3216 DIAVAYEARH
+3216 DIAVAYEARC
-3226 AGVAPSWSPLP
+3226 AGTPPAWAPLP
-3237 VQYSDFAR
+3237 VQYSDYAR

-3250 ADEQLPYWLD
+3250 ADDQLPFWLAE
-3260 TLAGLPEET
+3260 LAGLPDET
-3269 TLPSDRPRPA
+3269 TLPGDRPRPS
-3279 EPTGHGA
+3279 EPTGRGA
-3286 AHVVSLDAELVDGVR
+3286 AHVVSLDAELVDGLH

-3323 HRHGAGRDIPIGTV
+3323 QRHGAGRDIPIGTV

-3353 VGTLVLRTDVNPDAT
+3353 VGTHVLRTDVNPDAT
-3368 FTEFLEQVRSR
+3368 FAEFLEQVRGR
-3379 DVGAYMHPDAPFE
+3379 DVAAYMHPDAPFE
-3392 TLVEHL
+3392 MLVEHL

-3413 LSLNRPTVDAVD
+3413 LSLSRP
-3425 TANTVD
+3425 
-3431 TAALPGV
+3431 AAGRAELPGV
-3438 DVSVLPVDTR
+3438 EVSVLPIDTR
-3448 HTQLDLQ
+3448 YTQLDLQ
-3455 ITATPT
+3455 VTATPT
-3461 GSGLDLEFFY
+3461 ETGLDLEFFY

-3478 ETIAAAADR
+3478 ATIAAAADR
-3487 YSAILCAAVTDPQ
+3487 YSAILRTAAGDPH

-3506 DLIEGGNPVVEGR
+3506 DLIDGQTPVVEGR

-3534 ADFGGDHVAVRD
+3534 ADFGGDNLAVRD

-3553 PELLFYADDLA
+3553 PELVFYADDLA
-3564 ARLQDVGV
+3564 ARLQDEGV
-3572 RPGDAVACAL
+3572 RPGDAVACAY

-3588 VLAVWGIVRAGAAPM
+3588 VLAVWGVVRAGAAPM

-3610 TARLAA
+3610 TGRLAA

-3622 VGVGESDTLPGTV
+3622 VGVGESNTLPTAV
-3635 TWVPVDNGT
+3635 TWIPVDNGT
-3644 EFDPDPVLEPA
+3644 DYDPTPVFEPA

-3673 GVTITE
+3673 GVTITQ
-3679 RGVSAFADDINQD
+3679 RGVSAFADDIAQD
-3692 LGAVPG
+3692 LAATPG

-3718 AGLSGATLIVADAD
+3718 AGIAGATLIVAGAD
-3732 SYGGTALGD
+3732 SYGGAALGD
-3741 LLHRDAIT
+3741 LLDRDAIT

-3754 PSTLATVPPRDL
+3754 PSTLATVPLRDL

-3778 LTSALVERW
+3778 LTSALVDRW
-3787 APGRTLINSYG
+3787 SPGRTLINSYG
-3798 PAEATMFVTNSQP
+3798 PAETTMFVTNSRP
-3811 LHPGDDI
+3811 LHSGDDI

-3824 RSSSVV
+3824 RATSVV
-3830 VLDDRLRPV
+3830 VLDDRLQPV
-3839 PIGVIG
+3839 PVGVIG
-3845 ELYVGGGRLATGYRG
+3845 ELYVGGGRLATGYR
-3860 AAART
+3860 AAPART
-3865 AERFIAAPGG
+3865 AEWFIAAPDG

-3890 GTLEF
+3890 GSLEF
-3895 HGRSDDQ
+3895 HGRSDSQ

-3915 DATLSAL
+3915 DAALSAL
-3922 GGIDRSVTLPRNG
+3922 SAVDRSVTLPRNG
-3935 ILTSYVTPV
+3935 ILTSYVTP
-3944 GVDVDDVRRALRDV
+3944 GEVDVDEIRGALRSV
-3958 LPAHLVPTVIVPLET
+3958 LPAHLVPTVIVPLEA
-3973 IPLTAHGKI
+3973 IPLTAHGKL

-3987 PALSSSG
+3987 PALSSPE
-3994 SSEPATGTEIT
+3994 SSEPVTPTEIT
-4005 VARVLGDLLDRG
+4005 VARILSDLLERDTVGRG
-4017 TIGRDDDFFALGGN
+4017 DDFFGIGGN

-4059 TVEALAAVIDTGG
+4059 TVAALAAIIDAGG
-4072 AEREDGPVAVSP
+4072 PAREDGPVAVSP
-4084 RPDRIPLGRAQR
+4084 RPDRIPLSRAQR
-4096 RLWGLGALTPDAYRL
+4096 RLWSLGTLAPEAYRL
-4111 HSTVQLRGPLDVLAL
+4111 HSTIRLRGPLDVSAL

-4145 VDGDGVHQVVTG
+4145 VDGDGVQQVVTG

-4196 TVAYLART
+4196 TVAYLARI
-4204 AGTAP
+4204 AGRAP
-4209 QWQPLPLQYA
+4209 QWPPLPLQYA
-4219 DYALWEQDRGVPA
+4219 DYALWEQNRGVPA
-4232 ADVEHWQR
+4232 ADVEHWRR

-4248 ELPVDHTG
+4248 ELPSDHTG
-4256 AEAVAQ
+4256 AESIAQ
-4262 RLDFEISADVRD
+4262 RVDFEIPADVRD
-4274 RVAGLAREH
+4274 RVAELAREH

-4338 VAPDMPFAGLLTQV
+4338 VAADMPFAGLLAQV
-4352 RDFDVAAFDHTAV
+4352 RDFDVAAFDHTAM
-4365 PFEQIVADIHGTP
+4365 PFEQVVADIHGTP
-4378 QVALALQDFGMEPL
+4378 QVALALQDFGTEPL

-4401 QESIDDTPKFD
+4401 QESVDDTPKFD
-4412 LQFSLGAAA
+4412 LQFSLAASPS
-4421 GGYAGTLLFDASRF
+4421 GYAGTLLFDASRF

-4443 AERFVTILDA
+4443 TERFVTILDA
-4453 LTAAPETA
+4453 LTAAPDAA
-4461 VGEAEFAS
+4461 VGEAEFAPV
-4469 AAEPLVGAAPAE
+4469 AEPLAGGAPAQA
-4481 TRTLPELLRA
+4481 RTLPELLRA
-4491 TAAAHPNR
+4491 TAAAHPDR
-4499 EALRGDGVSL
+4499 EALRGDGTSL

-4515 EQSDAVADELRA
+4515 EQSDALAADLRA
-4527 TGAGPGRVVHIDL
+4527 SGAGPGRVVHIDL
-4540 PRSVDYIRMLWAI
+4540 PRSADYIRMLWAV
-4553 TKTGAAFM
+4553 TKTGAAFT
-4561 SSAGAEPTGVGEQCP
+4561 SSTGMEPAGVGEQCP

-4601 LAPLAAEVRKRYRV
+4601 LAPLAAEVGRRYRV
-4615 STGDRVLHGY
+4615 NPGDRVLHGY

-4636 LLAHTSGA
+4636 LLAHTTGA
-4644 TLVVAPPDVYAGA
+4644 TLVVAPPDVYAGP

-4667 VTHYLS
+4667 ITHYLS

-4699 SPALA
+4699 APALA

-4727 LAEISG
+4727 LVEITG

-4757 VPDGAVGELYLAGA
+4757 VPDGAVGELYLAGE

-4791 ADGTRMYR
+4791 PDGARMYR
-4799 TGDLVHRTGD
+4799 TGDLVHRTGNS
-4809 ALAYRGRTD
+4809 LAYRGRTD

-4830 GELEASLLAQPDVR
+4830 GELETSLLAQPDVR

-4859 AGHELTATNV
+4859 AGHQLTAHDV
-4869 QASLSLVVPPQ
+4869 HASLSLVVPPQ

-4894 TANGKLDVAALE
+4894 TGNGKLDLAALE
-4906 SFDAAHLVDTGQPF
+4906 ALDAAQPF
-4920 DDVVVDDR
+4920 DDVVIDDR
-4928 SLTDAED
+4928 PLTDAED

-4940 AEHVLGVRPSAH
+4940 AEHVLGTRPSAH
-4952 RGFFAAGGDSLSAV
+4952 RSFFAAGGDSLSAV
-4966 VFAARLT
+4966 GFAARLT
-4973 DAFGVDVPVRSVLH
+4973 DAFGTEVPVRAVLH
-4987 APTLVALA
+4987 APTLAALA
-4995 HSIGEEDPRIPLQH
+4995 HGIGGERSDGGCRGDDDTRAPLQRSSA
-5009 YDVDGPTPLAP
+5009 DEPAPLAP

-5025 WLLSRVDPDTTAY
+5025 WLLNRLEPDTAAY
-5038 VVPVVLA
+5038 VVPVVLS
-5045 LAGELDVDSLAAA
+5045 LTGELDIDALAAA
-5058 VGDVIDRHRI
+5058 VGDVIDRHRP
-5068 LRTAHT
+5068 LRTAHLDT
-5074 DAGQVLLDPPALE
+5074 GQMLVDPPVLE
-5087 QLSRTD
+5087 HLSPTD
-5093 IDAGI
+5093 IAAAI
-5098 AEITATPFDLATES
+5098 VETVTTPFDLVTEA

-5119 DVGPGR
+5119 DVEPGK

-5145 LDDLSRAYTAR
+5145 LDDLSCAYTAR
-5156 LAGDAPQFTELPV
+5156 LAGDAPRFAELPV
-5169 SYGDYARWQHDLLGD
+5169 TYGDYARWQRELLGD
-5184 PTDPT
+5184 PTDPGA
-5189 SLAARQLDY
+5189 LAARQLDY
-5198 WATILAGA
+5198 WATTLDGV
-5206 PDSPLPLPTDRPR
+5206 PDSPLPLPADRPR
-5219 PARPTH
+5219 PPRPTH
-5225 RGAQTVVHLDAD
+5225 RGEQTVVRLDAE
-5237 LHHRLR
+5237 LHRRLR
-5243 DTARNHDVTVFMLA
+5243 ETARSHDVTVFMLA

-5272 DITIGTAVAGR
+5272 DITVGTVVAGR
-5283 GDPKLEHLVGM
+5283 GDRRLERLVGM
-5294 FVGTVPLRTVIEPA
+5294 FVGTVPLRTVIDPA
-5308 RPFDAL
+5308 QPFDAL

-5319 ATDLGAFAHADV
+5319 SVDLGGFAHADV

-5345 QAYHPLFQVLL
+5345 RAYHPLFQVLL
-5356 THRAVADETLPQ
+5356 THRGVAGETLPQ
-5368 LPGLRITEADAG
+5368 LPGLQITEAEAG
-5380 APPAQFDLVLEV
+5380 APPAQFDLVLEI
-5392 VERGDRSDID
+5392 VERGHRD
-5402 HGGIDLRL
+5402 GIDLRL

-5423 SLLADYVSLLGDAVD
+5423 SLLADYVSLLGAAVE
-5438 RPALPVGDLAVPA
+5438 RPELPVGDLDVPA
-5451 PAPLSTPAV
+5451 PAPLSSPAV
-5460 EPRTLV
+5460 EMRTLV
-5466 DLLDDAVAEHPGA
+5466 DLLDAAAAEQPGA
-5479 IAVQAG
+5479 IAVQG
-5485 HVVWT
+5485 GDVVWT
-5490 YSGLSARADEI
+5490 YSGISARADEI
-5501 AADLARRGIGTGDI
+5501 AADLARRGVGPGDV

-5541 SVDPAQPAARIDA
+5541 SVDPAQPAARVDA
-5554 ILRDSG
+5554 ILRDCG
-5560 ATYGLTVGAYG
+5560 AVFGLTVGEHG
-5571 PGNVTWLDLTA
+5571 PGNLTWLDLTA
-5582 DRDDVLVPAA
+5582 DRDDLLVPAS
-5592 PAVRVDDTAY
+5592 PTVRVDDVAY

-5609 TGTPKGVE
+5609 TGVPKGVE

-5623 TALVDLQRARLDA
+5623 TALVDLQRERLGA

-5668 IAPEHTFAGE
+5668 TAPEHTFAGE
-5678 PLQQLIIDERIT
+5678 PLQQLIVEQRIT

-5702 SPDVAPLTVVAAGE
+5702 SPEVEQLTLVAAGE
-5716 SLPSALARKWSGHRL
+5716 SLPASLAGKWSGHRL

-5736 PTELTVGVSVG
+5736 PTELTVGVSVS
-5747 GPLRGDA
+5747 GPLRGGE
-5754 KPGIGVPVAGAT
+5754 KPGIGIPVAGAT
-5766 AHVLDTRLHPVAVGT
+5766 VHVLDARLHPVPAGA

-5788 GSGLAR
+5788 GTGLAR

-5804 TRFVADPFG
+5804 MRFVADPYG
-5813 APGDRLYRTG
+5813 APGGRLYRTG
-5823 DLVRIG
+5823 DLVRVVRG
-5829 RDGQLDHVGR
+5829 ELEHMGR

-5871 VVVDNQ
+5871 VPI
-5877 AGHAVL
+5877 AGAAAL
-5883 AAYVQGSATVESLR
+5883 ASYVQGTATIESLR
-5897 RRVAAQLPRHL
+5897 RRVAAHLPRHL
-5908 RPSSI
+5908 RPASI
-5913 TVVDALPFTSSGKI
+5913 TLVDAMPLTSSGKI
-5927 DRAALPAPDAP
+5927 DRAALPTPDA
-5938 AVEFVP
+5938 AATEFVAP
-5944 PQGHLAQ
+5944 VGPVAQ
-5951 TVAAIFARH
+5951 TVAALFARH
-5960 LGVPAD
+5960 LDVPVEN
-5966 TVSADRGFFDL
+5966 VSADRGFFDL
-5977 GGSSIAAVAVAG
+5977 GGSSITAVALAG
-5989 DLRTE
+5989 DLRTA

-6006 SSSVDELA
+6006 ATTVDELA
-6014 HRIEHGG
+6014 RLIERGG
-6021 EATDPL
+6021 DVPDPFATI
-6027 GTVVELTAGDARAP
+6027 VELAPGDARPP
-6041 LFCIHPISGLA
+6041 LFCIHPISGLS
-6052 WSYRGLGAHLEGR
+6052 WTYRGLGDYLDGR

-6070 QALGFDDLPDSIGE
+6070 QATGSGDMAHSIPE
-6084 LAARYVEEIRK
+6084 FAARYIDAIRK
-6095 VQPVGPY
+6095 VQPDGPY

-6114 HEMAVQLRE
+6114 HEIAVQLRE
-6123 RGEQVGVLALLDTLT
+6123 SGDQVGVLALLDTLT
-6138 PETLPVGESPEPEP
+6138 PETLPLGDTPEP
-6152 ELDYAAL
+6152 DTAVDTASL
-6159 PADLVGDVLGRVD
+6159 PDDLAGDVLRRVD
-6172 AAAQAVETAALRHTP
+6172 AAAEAIETAALRHTP
-6187 RPYDGDI
+6187 RTYEGDI

-6213 QRYVHGLVV
+6213 QRYVRGLVV

-6231 ELTGADAVRSI
+6231 ELTGSDAVRSI
-6242 GPVLATALADRDDR
+6242 GPALASALADRDDR
-6256 PIVPAGCAVTA
+6256 PTVPAGCAVTA